1 MLKNHKGHFGII
13 VCTFWM
19 LQFDRGNCNYHWI
32 LLCVVGQSQRGEDGW
47 WCRGKEFGIRK
58 TTGPST
64 GKHYWRNLDAFT
76 LYSTIRS
83 LMPNKTGTLCCFFLS
98 SFRML
103 PFPSFSKIGIGYGGN
118 YFVHA
123 LPIDTGNLGLTI
135 CYSPI
140 QVNHLAPKALFFFFA
155 YSQIV
160 GVTEKIARL
169 LLRCIIMRCMVCPIL
184 VLTQYIWFLCFIYKS
199 LRESTHLKGQCSSM
213 CLKLF
218 VASLHEET
226 ALLPCD

>member
-19 LQFDRGNCNYHWI
+19 LQFDRGICNCDWI

-83 LMPNKTGTLCCFFLS
+83 LMPNKTGNLCCFFLS

-103 PFPSFSKIGIGYGGN
+103 PFPSFSKIGIGYRGN

-135 CYSPI
+135 CYSPT
-140 QVNHLAPKALFFFFA
+140 QVNHLAPKALFFFLPLFSDCWCNWENCKVTA
-155 YSQIV
+155 TV
-160 GVTEKIARL
+160 HHHEMHGVPNTS
-169 LLRCIIMRCMVCPIL
+169 
-184 VLTQYIWFLCFIYKS
+184 TNSIYMI
-199 LRESTHLKGQCSSM
+199 SM
-213 CLKLF
+213 FYL
-218 VASLHEET
+218 
-226 ALLPCD
+226 

>member
-1 MLKNHKGHFGII
+1 MLCSWEILSTLEGTAHINFCFFALLPYLNVLDWEALILFMLKNHKGHFGII

-19 LQFDRGNCNYHWI
+19 LQFDRGICNCDWI

-83 LMPNKTGTLCCFFLS
+83 LMPNKTGNLCCFFLS

-103 PFPSFSKIGIGYGGN
+103 PFPSFSKIGIGYRGN

-135 CYSPI
+135 CYSPT
-140 QVNHLAPKALFFFFA
+140 QVNH
-155 YSQIV
+155 
-160 GVTEKIARL
+160 
-169 LLRCIIMRCMVCPIL
+169 
-184 VLTQYIWFLCFIYKS
+184 
-199 LRESTHLKGQCSSM
+199 
-213 CLKLF
+213 
-218 VASLHEET
+218 
-226 ALLPCD
+226 